1 MEIEGSRIEIQEGEE
16 IQTETKEAIGADS
29 SIRRGIIGSKG
40 MSSVAAISVVGV
52 VEAIEV
58 TAEATIGINE
68 SIRARREKAIAKK
81 ESSKRSIR
89 EVKTDLRGTSRVRW
103 GKISHSRTRASSMKL
118 IKWLLRQGLPPQP
131 LTSRKRLNKPMSTR
145 RKMRRCS

>member
-1 MEIEGSRIEIQEGEE
+1 MEIEGNRIEIQEGEE
-16 IQTETKEAIGADS
+16 IPTETKEAIGADS

-58 TAEATIGINE
+58 IAEATIEINE

-103 GKISHSRTRASSMKL
+103 GKISHSRRRASSMKL